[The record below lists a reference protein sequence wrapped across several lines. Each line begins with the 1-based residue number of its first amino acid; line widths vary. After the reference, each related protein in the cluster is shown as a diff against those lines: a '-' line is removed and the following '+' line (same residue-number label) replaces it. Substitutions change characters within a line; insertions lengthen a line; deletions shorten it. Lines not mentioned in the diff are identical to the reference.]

1 MRFSTAVRIGCSGCP
16 DGDSIG
22 FAKGPG
28 RETDMRRAGHSRIG
42 TPAPVGRGHGLLTA
56 ALAVALIATG
66 ALGAVTAP
74 LAQGKNQ
81 AQGREA
87 KAAPT
92 PDVVSIAVGNVIGEW
107 AVLYE
112 YDEIPLTPEFGRAIR
127 KDRAFM
133 LRPGLLGKLKRMMAT
148 RRRVGD
154 VRISLRT
161 KTRGNLAST
170 FRELLINKEGRNLVF
185 RLPANDE
192 LARLEGAVGLKVEPN
207 AGYFK
212 GVFWFWAA
220 RLQSAAAAL
229 GVLAPDGEFYV
240 LKGRHKDP
248 WPLIR
253 DSGGARGG

>member
-1 MRFSTAVRIGCSGCP
+1 MRP
-16 DGDSIG
+16 
-22 FAKGPG
+22 
-28 RETDMRRAGHSRIG
+28 AGHSRIG
-42 TPAPVGRGHGLLTA
+42 TPAPVGCGHGFLIA
-56 ALAVALIATG
+56 ALLMAVIIAGT
-66 ALGAVTAP
+66 LGAVSQS
-74 LAQGKNQ
+74 LAQDKSGP
-81 AQGREA
+81 QGREA

-92 PDVVSIAVGNVIGEW
+92 SDVVSIAVGNVIGEW

-112 YDEIPLTPEFGRAIR
+112 YDEFPLPAELGSTIR
-127 KDRAFM
+127 KDRAFR
-133 LRPGLLGKLKRMMAT
+133 LRPGLLGKLRRMMVA

-161 KTRGNLAST
+161 KTRGNVAST
-170 FRELLINKEGRNLVF
+170 FQELLINKEGHALVF

-192 LARLEGAVGLKVEPN
+192 LAQLEGAVGLKVQPN

-229 GVLAPDGEFYV
+229 GVLSPDGEFYV

-253 DSGGARGG
+253 DAGGAPRR